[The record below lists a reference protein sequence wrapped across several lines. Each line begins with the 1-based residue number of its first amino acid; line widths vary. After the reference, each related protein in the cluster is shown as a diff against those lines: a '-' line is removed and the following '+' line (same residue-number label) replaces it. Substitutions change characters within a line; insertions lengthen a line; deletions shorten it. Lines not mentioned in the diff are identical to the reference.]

1 MKYVAMDF
9 ETANASPVSACA
21 IGISVFED
29 DVLLHSKAYLIR
41 PPKEHGTFHWYNT
54 KVHGIRRSMVTDA
67 PTFDELWP
75 VLCHD
80 IEGSV
85 LVCHNAMFDTAV
97 LCKTLTHYGL
107 PLPNCR
113 YICTVKVSQK
123 VWPNMENHKLD
134 TVSAALGIALN
145 HHEAGS
151 DALACGMILQ
161 AALHQLECAD
171 ADALADKIGMRL
183 GSISLYGS
191 VSCSTAQEIAR
202 QKARST
208 DSTVRRRRR
217 PPVMSPN
224 YEEIVQRSVT
234 HEKL

>member
-21 IGISVFED
+21 IGVSVFED
-29 DVLLHSKAYLIR
+29 DVLLRSGAYLIR
-41 PPKEHGTFHWYNT
+41 PPKEHDTFHWYNT

-67 PTFDELWP
+67 PTFDALWP
-75 VLCHD
+75 LLRDDV
-80 IEGSV
+80 EGSV

-97 LCKTLTHYGL
+97 LCKTLTHYDL
-107 PLPNCR
+107 PVPNCH

-123 VWPNMENHKLD
+123 VWPDMENHKLD
-134 TVSAALGIALN
+134 TVSTALGIALN

-161 AALHQLECAD
+161 AALHTLACAD

-183 GSISLYGS
+183 GSISPQGN

-202 QKARST
+202 QKAQSPRSA
-208 DSTVRRRRR
+208 VHRCRR
-217 PPVMSPN
+217 PSAAAPH
-224 YEEIVQRSVT
+224 YEEIIQRSVS